1 MLKSIIP
8 IFIILVIYSCDP
20 AEKSGEKLSPNVEV
34 KFEFLDSVVVESL
47 LELYLADKDPNSD
60 RLLLNEKEMSTFFL
74 TDMKGKILS
83 QFQLAGE
90 GPNEV
95 MSPTQVA
102 FWKEGLVVK
111 EESAEMKYNFLD
123 RDLKK
128 IGQSPAIARSMNMTE
143 ILNSGRQFSVVEKEE
158 KTLLVG
164 HEQLAMEAD
173 LWTPKER
180 NGDFYEKA
188 ETGFIF
194 EAGSEDLYRLNLYP
208 DTWKPRMEK
217 KWVGY
222 TTPFVQV
229 SKTDQVVAIL
239 PLYGNQL
246 FYYQLNGN
254 GLSLLSEITL
264 FHPERIENSSY
275 DVKEDSS
282 SLYPYFRRISAGG
295 EYFLVQF
302 YTAFPRAVFET
313 FQAKEWGLYNDP
325 EFQEASKKHH
335 RAKYILTDTKGNQAP
350 IAELPI
356 PGEVHFM
363 DADDIIYIKPTSE
376 TELDYNVFYRYRVSL
391 E

>member
-8 IFIILVIYSCDP
+8 IFIVFVFYSC
-20 AEKSGEKLSPNVEV
+20 SNGEKRGENVSSSVEV

-60 RLLLNEKEMSTFFL
+60 RLLLNEKQMSTFFL
-74 TDMKGKILS
+74 TNMRGKILS
-83 QFQLAGE
+83 QFELEGE

-95 MSPTQVA
+95 KSPTQVA

-111 EESAEMKYNFLD
+111 EVSAEMKYNFFD
-123 RDLKK
+123 KDLKK
-128 IGQSPAIARSMNMTE
+128 IDQSPVIARSMNMPE
-143 ILNSGRQFSVVEKEE
+143 MLNSGRQFSIVEREE
-158 KTLLVG
+158 KTLIVG
-164 HEQLAMEAD
+164 HERLAMEAD
-173 LWTPKER
+173 LWTPDER
-180 NGDFYEKA
+180 NGDFYNKA

-194 EAGSEDLYRLNLYP
+194 DVGSDYLNRLNLYP
-208 DTWKPRMEK
+208 ENWKPKAEK

-229 SKTDQVVAIL
+229 SQNDQVVAVL
-239 PLYGNQL
+239 PDYGNQL
-246 FYYQLNGN
+246 FYYELIGN
-254 GLSLLSEITL
+254 NFSPLSEITL
-264 FHPERIENSSY
+264 SHPERIEDPSY
-275 DVKEDSS
+275 DVKEDSYL
-282 SLYPYFRRISAGG
+282 LYPYFRRISAGG

-302 YTAFPRAVFET
+302 HTAFPRAVFET
-313 FQAKEWGLYNDP
+313 FQAKGGELYNDP

-335 RAKYILTDTKGNQAP
+335 QAKYILTDTKGNQAP

-363 DADDIIYIKPTSE
+363 DADDVIYIKPTSE
-376 TELDYNVFYRYRVSL
+376 TEKDYNVFYRYRVSL